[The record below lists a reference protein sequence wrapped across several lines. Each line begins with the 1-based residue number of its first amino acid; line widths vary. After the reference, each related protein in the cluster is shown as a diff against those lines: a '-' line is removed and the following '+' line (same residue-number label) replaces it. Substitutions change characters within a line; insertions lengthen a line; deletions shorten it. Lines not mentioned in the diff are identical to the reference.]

1 MTPGWEPFSE
11 SPLMLLIQFAFVI
24 LLELV
29 LLDQIVESVVRH
41 ECLIPGAEHKVKRDS
56 PGR

>member
-1 MTPGWEPFSE
+1 
-11 SPLMLLIQFAFVI
+11 MLLIQFAFVI